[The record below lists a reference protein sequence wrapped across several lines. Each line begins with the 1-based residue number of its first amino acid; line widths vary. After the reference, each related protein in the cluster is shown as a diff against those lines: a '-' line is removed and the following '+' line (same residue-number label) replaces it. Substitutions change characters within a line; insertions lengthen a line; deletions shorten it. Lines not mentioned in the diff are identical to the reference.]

1 MKDNLRANWL
11 PNNWTSPP
19 WWRPPHWWRP
29 ARWWR
34 RSRPDNSGV
43 DYRDRISVATW
54 VVVFGLGVSLLLEIP
69 TTQIAFRALGSPITL
84 SLTAT
89 TVMAMLLAV
98 AAAAGTESIVRLHPQ
113 FPRRLRSATWAY
125 WALPMAIASITVV
138 LLGQVPTRLLQVI
151 VMLLAGGILAVVF
164 YSLYATVEPGQPGF
178 RRARFVLDALSYG
191 AALLLFLF
199 VYQARTR
206 SLLSGTLVS
215 ITATLLAIEILRT
228 TTTKTSLVL
237 VYGAIVGL
245 LLGQITWALN
255 YWPLLPGLTGGLLL
269 LLSFYLAVGIAQ
281 QGLQERLTRRVLAEF
296 AIFGALALV
305 LIVIFAPGI

>member
-1 MKDNLRANWL
+1 MNSTLSRLWR
-11 PNNWTSPP
+11 
-19 WWRPPHWWRP
+19 RPPH
-29 ARWWR
+29 
-34 RSRPDNSGV
+34 DNSGI

-54 VVVFGLGVSLLLEIP
+54 VIVFGLGVSLLLEIP

-84 SLTAT
+84 SLSAG
-89 TVMAMLLAV
+89 TVMALLLAL

-151 VMLLAGGILAVVF
+151 VMLLAGAILAVAF

-199 VYQARTR
+199 VYQTRTR

-215 ITATLLAIEILRT
+215 LTATLLAIEILRT
-228 TTTKTSLVL
+228 STPKTSLVL
-237 VYGAIVGL
+237 IYGAIVGL
-245 LLGQITWALN
+245 LLGEITWALN

-281 QGLQERLTRRVLAEF
+281 QGLQRRLTRRVLLEF
-296 AIFGALALV
+296 AVFGALALA
-305 LIVIFAPGI
+305 LIMIFAPGI

>member
-1 MKDNLRANWL
+1 MNLTLSRLWR
-11 PNNWTSPP
+11 
-19 WWRPPHWWRP
+19 RPPAENP
-29 ARWWR
+29 
-34 RSRPDNSGV
+34 GV

-69 TTQIAFRALGSPITL
+69 TTQITFRALGSPITISL
-84 SLTAT
+84 SAGN
-89 TVMAMLLAV
+89 VMALLLAV
-98 AAAAGTESIVRLHPQ
+98 AAAAGTESIVRLHPH
-113 FPRRLRSATWAY
+113 FPRRHRSAAY

-138 LLGQVPTRLLQVI
+138 LLPQVPTRLLQVI
-151 VMLLAGGILAVVF
+151 VVLVAGSLLAVAF

-178 RRARFVLDALSYG
+178 RRARFALDALSYG

-199 VYQARTR
+199 VYQTRTR

-215 ITATLLAIEILRT
+215 LTATLLAIEILRT
-228 TTTKTSLVL
+228 STSKTGLVL
-237 VYGAIVGL
+237 IYGAVVGV

-281 QGLQERLTRRVLAEF
+281 QGLQKRLTRRVLIEF
-296 AIFGALALV
+296 AIFGAVALA

>member
-1 MKDNLRANWL
+1 MKNNLRLKWSPANW
-11 PNNWTSPP
+11 SF
-19 WWRPPHWWRP
+19 
-29 ARWWR
+29 ARFWR
-34 RSRPDNSGV
+34 RTPHDNTGV

-69 TTQIAFRALGSPITL
+69 TTQITFRALGSPITL
-84 SLTAT
+84 SLSAG
-89 TVMAMLLAV
+89 TVMALLLAV
-98 AAAAGTESIVRLHPQ
+98 AAAAGTESIVRLHPH

-138 LLGQVPTRLLQVI
+138 LLAQVPTRLLQVI
-151 VMLLAGGILAVVF
+151 VMLIAGGLLAVAF
-164 YSLYATVEPGQPGF
+164 YSLYATVEPGKPGF

-191 AALLLFLF
+191 SALLLFLF
-199 VYQARTR
+199 VYQTRTR

-215 ITATLLAIEILRT
+215 LTATLLAIEILRT
-228 TTTKTSLVL
+228 SISKTSLVL
-237 VYGAIVGL
+237 IYGAIVGL

-281 QGLQERLTRRVLAEF
+281 QGLQGRLTRRVLVEF
-296 AIFGALALV
+296 AVFGALALV
-305 LIVIFAPGI
+305 LIIIFAPGI

>member
-11 PNNWTSPP
+11 PNNWTPP
-19 WWRPPHWWRP
+19 LWWRP
-29 ARWWR
+29 AHWWR
-34 RSRPDNSGV
+34 RSQPDNSGV

-125 WALPMAIASITVV
+125 WALPMAIASITAV

>member
-1 MKDNLRANWL
+1 MKNNLRANWL
-11 PNNWTSPP
+11 PNNWT
-19 WWRPPHWWRP
+19 P

-34 RSRPDNSGV
+34 RSQPDNSGA

-151 VMLLAGGILAVVF
+151 VMLLAGGLLAVAF

-228 TTTKTSLVL
+228 STTKTGLVL
-237 VYGAIVGL
+237 IYGAIVGL

-281 QGLQERLTRRVLAEF
+281 QGLQGRLTRRVLVEF
-296 AIFGALALV
+296 GVFGAVALM

>member
-1 MKDNLRANWL
+1 MNLTLSRLWR
-11 PNNWTSPP
+11 
-19 WWRPPHWWRP
+19 RPPAENP
-29 ARWWR
+29 
-34 RSRPDNSGV
+34 GV

-69 TTQIAFRALGSPITL
+69 TTQITFRALGSPITISL
-84 SLTAT
+84 SAG
-89 TVMAMLLAV
+89 TVMALLLAV
-98 AAAAGTESIVRLHPQ
+98 AAAAGTESIVRLHPH
-113 FPRRLRSATWAY
+113 FPRRHRSAAY

-138 LLGQVPTRLLQVI
+138 LLPQVPTRLLQVI
-151 VMLLAGGILAVVF
+151 VVLVAGSLLAVAF

-178 RRARFVLDALSYG
+178 RRARFALDALSYG

-199 VYQARTR
+199 VYQTRTR

-215 ITATLLAIEILRT
+215 LTATLLAIEILRT
-228 TTTKTSLVL
+228 STSKTGLVL
-237 VYGAIVGL
+237 IYGAVVGV

-281 QGLQERLTRRVLAEF
+281 QGLQKRLTRRVLIEF
-296 AIFGALALV
+296 AIFGAVALA